1 VSKAAVQLLLG
12 NIDRANNA
20 SLHSVNK
27 QKNNQ
32 DWRNQKMKFNKWT
45 LGLAAVGVVSLASAV
60 KAEEKASSVMTALS
74 ATTISGYVDTSAQW
88 NIGKDTANFPPYAFG
103 GAGKADGFNL
113 NVVKLT
119 IEKPMDESEWAA
131 GYKVDLLFGPDANAL
146 ATQSSGP
153 GTGTDFGVKQAY
165 VALRAPVGNGL
176 DFKIGVF
183 DTIIGYEV
191 FESGSNPNATRSY
204 GYTIEPTTHTGIL
217 ASYKFSDL
225 ISASAGVANTS
236 SPATIN
242 GRSARGQTYKTYMG
256 SVTLTAPKDW
266 GFLEGSA
273 LYAGIIDGFGGSVG
287 DNQVNYYAGLTIKTP
302 VTGLSVGAAFDHVDA
317 NFSYLGAN
325 QATTAY
331 GLYAS
336 FQATE
341 KLSLHV
347 RGEYLDLSN
356 YTGTGTIPDNSGY
369 ELTATVQYDL
379 WKNVLSRVEARW
391 DSAYNPAY
399 GGTVAGVPR
408 TENAYVL
415 LANIIYKF

>member
-1 VSKAAVQLLLG
+1 
-12 NIDRANNA
+12 
-20 SLHSVNK
+20 
-27 QKNNQ
+27 
-32 DWRNQKMKFNKWT
+32 MKFNKWT
-45 LGLAAVGVVSLASAV
+45 LGLAAVGVVGLASAA

-74 ATTISGYVDTSAQW
+74 STTISGYVDTSAQW
-88 NIGKDTANFPPYAFG
+88 NIGNDTANYPPYAFG
-103 GAGKADGFNL
+103 GATKADGFNL

-119 IEKPMDESEWAA
+119 IEKPMDESTWAA

-146 ATQSSGP
+146 ATQSSGI
-153 GTGTDFGVKQAY
+153 GGDFGVKQAY

-176 DFKIGVF
+176 DFKVGVF

-204 GYTIEPTTHTGIL
+204 GYTLEPTTHTGVL
-217 ASYKFSDL
+217 ASYKFSDM
-225 ISASAGVANTS
+225 ISASAGIANTS

-242 GRSARGQTYKTYMG
+242 GRSTRGQTYKTYMG
-256 SVTLTAPKDW
+256 SVTVTAPSDW
-266 GFLEGSA
+266 GFLAGSA
-273 LYAGIIDGFGGSVG
+273 LYAGIIDGFGGSAG
-287 DNQVNYYAGLTIKTP
+287 DNQVNYYAGLSVKTP

-317 NFSYLGAN
+317 NFSYLGVN
-325 QATTAY
+325 SATTAY

-356 YTGTGTIPDNSGY
+356 YTGTGAIPDNSGF
-369 ELTATVQYDL
+369 ELTATIQYDL
-379 WKNVLSRVEARW
+379 WKNVLSRLEARW
-391 DSAYNPAY
+391 DTAYNPAY
-399 GGTVAGVPR
+399 GGTVPGVPR
-408 TENAYVL
+408 TENAYVI